1 MRKNKPWLKM
11 RLRRLFKQEKLNINL
26 NDGNTTKKSEKR
38 GVCILK
44 KDGLKAVILTATGLL
59 TAVLIYPFLHETGH
73 SLAALSVGARVN
85 EFTLLPLPSIV
96 CEMSDVGVVGRGV
109 VGFGGMLL
117 PVFTAM
123 LIPKRNHFLWYF
135 RLLLLGISLLAAG
148 ISIVSVAFDVN
159 RQDDMVQI
167 LNVCGGN
174 KFVMLMILFI
184 IFAYLLTI
192 IIREKPFRRFLEYFC
207 I

>member
-1 MRKNKPWLKM
+1 M
-11 RLRRLFKQEKLNINL
+11 
-26 NDGNTTKKSEKR
+26 
-38 GVCILK
+38 K
-44 KDGLKAVILTATGLL
+44 KDSLKAVILTATGLL

-73 SLAALSVGARVN
+73 SLAALSVGASVN

-96 CEMSDVGVVGRGV
+96 CEMSDVGVVGRSV

-117 PVFTAM
+117 PVFAAM
-123 LIPKRNHFLWYF
+123 LIPKRNYLLWYF

-174 KFVMLMILFI
+174 KFVMLTLLFF

-192 IIREKPFRRFLEYFC
+192 IVHEKPFRRLLEYFC